1 MKPTELLDKI
11 GVVLLTTLVIC
22 AIMLGITYQE
32 LQELEEKNH
41 KTKGSKE
48 RTIEA
53 RLEEMMR
60 KMEKDD

>member
-1 MKPTELLDKI
+1 MKAIDFLNRLGLVLFSLLALC
-11 GVVLLTTLVIC
+11 VV
-22 AIMLGITYQE
+22 MLGIAYNE
-32 LQELEEKNH
+32 LREIEEKMH
-41 KTKGSKE
+41 KNKGSQE

>member
-11 GVVLLTTLVIC
+11 GIILLATLAIC
-22 AIMLGITYQE
+22 AIMIGITYQE
-32 LQELEEKNH
+32 LQELEENTH